1 MLQSFVIEHNGNK
14 EREKKE
20 EPRVN
25 FKHLNMIK

>member
-1 MLQSFVIEHNGNK
+1 MLQCFVIEHNGNE